1 MRLRASSRYP
11 HEPMFIVLTF
21 TQISFEPYDL
31 LWTKRSSRKISAF
44 LRIKHIALEIIFELD
59 CPITTTMY
67 QNTADA
73 DGQAAGLVGFA
84 RHRIADETLGGPL
97 SEIPRNK
104 RVKRT
109 LLHLT
114 GPAVG
119 PEME

>member
-1 MRLRASSRYP
+1 MLFCAGMRASQRCSLAWS
-11 HEPMFIVLTF
+11 MATF
-21 TQISFEPYDL
+21 WMVRPPSDH
-31 LWTKRSSRKISAF
+31 AV
-44 LRIKHIALEIIFELD
+44 H
-59 CPITTTMY
+59 
-67 QNTADA
+67 QNAADPE
-73 DGQAAGLVGFA
+73 GRAAGLVGFA
-84 RHRIADETLGGPL
+84 RHRLTDETLGGPP